1 MDGVVKVK
9 IEVNN
14 GGDTS
19 TADSGKTS
27 TDKQP
32 KNKQSQSN
40 AKTAFAVERAVSVAR
55 QLGTQV
61 VNNGIQYIGY
71 TTGNLVWQRNA
82 ERAMSITTKL
92 VSIGT
97 SFAANTILGG
107 IALVSTGI
115 DKAFEI
121 AQRNREIQWA
131 NRSAMEMQRRAGF
144 AGNNNR

>member
-1 MDGVVKVK
+1 MAGEVSLKVYVYNKDPGSEDGGKV
-9 IEVNN
+9 
-14 GGDTS
+14 
-19 TADSGKTS
+19 S

-32 KNKQSQSN
+32 ITTQTESN

-82 ERAMSITTKL
+82 ERAMSITTK
-92 VSIGT
+92 VIGIGT
-97 SFAANTILGG
+97 AFAANPILGG
-107 IALVSTGI
+107 IALVSTVI

>member
-1 MDGVVKVK
+1 MDGVVKVR
-9 IEVNN
+9 ISV
-14 GGDTS
+14 GSSDTS
-19 TADSGKTS
+19 TEEKGKTS

-40 AKTAFAVERAVSVAR
+40 AKTAFTVERAVSVAR

-97 SFAANTILGG
+97 SFAANPILGG

>member
-1 MDGVVKVK
+1 MDGVVNVK
-9 IEVNN
+9 IKVDN

-19 TADSGKTS
+19 TADSGKVS

-32 KNKQSQSN
+32 KNKQSKSN
-40 AKTAFAVERAVSVAR
+40 AKTAFTVERAVSVAR

-82 ERAMSITTKL
+82 ERAMSITTK
-92 VSIGT
+92 VIGIGT
-97 SFAANTILGG
+97 AFAANPILGT
-107 IALVSTGI
+107 ISLVSTGI

>member
-1 MDGVVKVK
+1 MDGVVKVR
-9 IEVNN
+9 ISVNSS
-14 GGDTS
+14 DTS
-19 TADSGKTS
+19 TEEKGKTS

-32 KNKQSQSN
+32 KSKQSQSN

-61 VNNGIQYIGY
+61 VNNGIRYIGY

-82 ERAMSITTKL
+82 ERAMSITTK
-92 VSIGT
+92 VIGIGT
-97 SFAANTILGG
+97 AFAANPILGG

>member
-1 MDGVVKVK
+1 MDGVVKVR
-9 IEVNN
+9 ISVNSS
-14 GGDTS
+14 DTS
-19 TADSGKTS
+19 TEEKGKTS

-32 KNKQSQSN
+32 KSKQSQSN
-40 AKTAFAVERAVSVAR
+40 AKTAFTVERAVSIAR

-97 SFAANTILGG
+97 SFAANPILGG

>member
-1 MDGVVKVK
+1 MDGVVRVDLYTH
-9 IEVNN
+9 N
-14 GGDTS
+14 GGDTA
-19 TADSGKTS
+19 TDDSGKVS
-27 TDKQP
+27 TDQQP

-82 ERAMSITTKL
+82 ERAMSITTK
-92 VSIGT
+92 VIGIGT
-97 SFAANTILGG
+97 AFAANTILGG

>member
-1 MDGVVKVK
+1 MAGEVSLKVYVYNKDAGSEDGGKV
-9 IEVNN
+9 
-14 GGDTS
+14 
-19 TADSGKTS
+19 S

-32 KNKQSQSN
+32 ITTQTESN
-40 AKTAFAVERAVSVAR
+40 AKTAFAVERAVSIGK
-55 QLGTQV
+55 QLGQQV

-82 ERAMSITTKL
+82 ERAMSITTK
-92 VSIGT
+92 VIGIGT
-97 SFAANTILGG
+97 AFAANPILGS

-144 AGNNNR
+144 SSDNNR